1 MENNN
6 NSELLKEN
14 TKAVKMLYE
23 KLSGKSKSKAYEI
36 LAAAILSLATVG
48 SAWCA
53 YQSSLWGGEQTFFLA
68 DANRSGREA
77 SENSVQAV
85 QRKSNDGI
93 LIIQFIEA
101 YRKGDKE
108 LSEFYYSKF
117 NQNLKTATDEWIK
130 TEPLKNIQS
139 NSTPLTMKSY
149 VSDLEKKSESLLIK
163 AGEYMEKAQNANKTS
178 DLYVLFTVLF
188 ASVLF
193 IIGIGTTFESINLKK
208 VSLTLAAVLITGII
222 IALTNMPVSRL

>member
-1 MENNN
+1 MEIK
-6 NSELLKEN
+6 NSEDQIREN
-14 TKAVKMLYE
+14 TKAINQLYDLLTVK
-23 KLSGKSKSKAYEI
+23 GKSKAYEL
-36 LAAAILSLATVG
+36 LATIILSLATVG

-53 YQSSLWGGEQTFFLA
+53 YQSTLWGGEQTFLLA

-77 SENSVQAV
+77 SESSVQAI
-85 QRKSNDGI
+85 QKKSNDGI
-93 LIIQFIEA
+93 LLIQFIEA

-108 LSEFYYSKF
+108 LSEFYYNKF
-117 NQNLKTATDEWIK
+117 NSNLKTATDEWIK

-149 VSDLEKKSESLLIK
+149 VSDLEKRSDSLRIK
-163 AGEYMEKAQNANKTS
+163 AGEYMEKAQNANRTS

-193 IIGIGTTFESINLKK
+193 FIGIGGTFDSVNMKK
-208 VSLTLAAVLITGII
+208 VSLILAAILIAGII
-222 IALTNMPVSRL
+222 IALIKMPVSSL